1 MHQPAD
7 FQDFFARA
15 LLDPVHAVP
24 AAIRGAARRRADRRF
39 AVHRNN
45 VVVGVINALAERFPV
60 VSRLVGDEFFRAMAR
75 LYATM
80 RPPASPLMMLYGETF
95 PEFIDA
101 FAPAAALPYLGD
113 IARLEYARGRAY
125 HAADAVPASPQ
136 IFTPLPAAK
145 LGHLRVLLHPSAS
158 IIASAHPIVSIW
170 EVNNDP
176 DHAVPI
182 APWAAEAALVA
193 RPHADVEVHRLQLGT
208 AAFLSCL
215 SRHGAMAQAVEAG
228 AAASAKFDLVESLAL
243 LIATNVVI
251 AIEGVAPASKRRTS
265 PRQLPRRRL
274 APPVEAQHGA
284 LLA

>member
-1 MHQPAD
+1 MPY
-7 FQDFFARA
+7 RR
-15 LLDPVHAVP
+15 LS
-24 AAIRGAARRRADRRF
+24 GARRRADRRF

-45 VVVGVINALAERFPV
+45 VVVGLIDALAERFPV

-75 LYATM
+75 VYATA

-113 IARLEYARGRAY
+113 VSRLELARGRAY

-136 IFTPLPAAK
+136 IFTGLPAEK
-145 LGHLRVLLHPSAS
+145 LSHLRVLLHPSAS
-158 IIASAHPIVSIW
+158 IVASAHPIVSIW
-170 EVNNDP
+170 EVNSDP

-193 RPHADVEVHRLQLGT
+193 RPYADVEVHRLQPGT
-208 AAFLSCL
+208 VAFLSCL
-215 SRHGAMAQAVEAG
+215 SGHGAMTEAVEAG
-228 AAASAKFDLVESLAL
+228 AAASAKFDLVACLAL

-251 AIEGVAPASKRRTS
+251 GIEGAAPASSSKRRTS
-265 PRQLPRRRL
+265 SRRLPRRPL
-274 APPVEAQHGA
+274 APPVEAQQGA
-284 LLA
+284 FLA